1 MIFIFEEIILFS
13 EVIFLVLY
21 ATLREYL
28 EEIAPSYL
36 ASDWDNSGPQVD
48 LNQEKIE
55 RVLIGLDP
63 TIELIDQGIKK
74 ETDLLI
80 THHPLIF
87 SEMEKIDSNSLTG
100 SKILSLIQ
108 NNLGLLSIHTP
119 FDRSARGLSLG
130 LAKRLQLNST
140 KPLKSSRA
148 PNLFRLV
155 VFVPESKE
163 EEVIEALSN
172 AGAGRIGNYRDSYY
186 RSRVEGS
193 FTPSKEAKPYV
204 GRPDQTEST
213 EEIKLEF
220 LVSPKYKRKVTS
232 ALYRFHPYEEPGFL
246 LEETERPDPNVGL
259 GRLGKW
265 ENKKD
270 LGEIKSLV
278 SNSLSLKEEQI
289 SVHGSITNPI
299 KWVATSPGAGG
310 TAIDP
315 AINSGMDLLITG
327 ELDYHERLEAL
338 ERGLTVMEIG
348 HFHSEK
354 VFSPWLKKL
363 LRDQFGS
370 EELKIDIHGEVK
382 SL

>member
-1 MIFIFEEIILFS
+1 LIFIFEEIILFS

-63 TIELIDQGIKK
+63 TIELINQGIKK
-74 ETDLLI
+74 EADLLI

-87 SEMEKIDSNSLTG
+87 SELKKLDSNSLTG
-100 SKILSLIQ
+100 SKILTLIQ
-108 NNLGLLSIHTP
+108 NDLGLLSIHTS
-119 FDRSARGLSLG
+119 FDRSAKGLSLG
-130 LAKRLQLNST
+130 LAKRLQLTST
-140 KPLKSSRA
+140 EPLESSKG

-155 VFVPESKE
+155 VFVPESEE
-163 EEVIEALSN
+163 EEVIEELSN
-172 AGAGRIGNYRDSYY
+172 AGAGKTENYRNSYY
-186 RSRVEGS
+186 KSTVKGS
-193 FTPSKEAKPYV
+193 FTPSKNAEPYV

-220 LVSPKYKRKVTS
+220 LVCPKYKRKVTS
-232 ALYRFHPYEEPGFL
+232 ALYRSHPYEEPGFL
-246 LEETERPDPNVGL
+246 FEETERPDPNVGL

-265 ENKKD
+265 GTKKD
-270 LGEIKSLV
+270 LKDIKSVV
-278 SNSLSLKEEQI
+278 SNGLNLKEEQI

-299 KWVATSPGAGG
+299 QWVATSPGAGG
-310 TAIDP
+310 AAIDP
-315 AINSGMDLLITG
+315 AMNSGVDLLITG
-327 ELDYHERLEAL
+327 ELDYHERLEAQ

-354 VFSPWLKKL
+354 VFAPWLKKL
-363 LRDQFGS
+363 LRDQFDS
-370 EELKIDIHGEVK
+370 EELKIELHGEVK
-382 SL
+382 SH